1 MEEQNKRM
9 PRGLVPSPEEALR
22 TARAYVPK
30 APMAIPTSFL
40 QWPIT
45 MSYWGNDEFGDC
57 VTAEEAFAK
66 AAAPGYYFIPEDT
79 VIGWARRNGYLNGAA
94 CYSVLS
100 TMRDK
105 GIDFSLNTL
114 FDGDFSR
121 IGYEDSVTLRD
132 AIYHCGP
139 VKLAIDSGYMNPVK
153 SPAKGNMTPG
163 KSGWA
168 LYDCPKTGMPDHC
181 VSICGYG
188 LLDELIGE
196 FKKHSVGVRKFPD
209 MPDGMWYAVFTWNS
223 IGIVDEQSL
232 MNMTYE
238 AWARDPVTRTVT
250 FPKVSG
256 FKLKNDGGF
265 VVDIHAIYYSPN
277 HGDAKKIEVANKDNF
292 LIAQTRTMK
301 LAEKCVATEERKA
314 IEPGD
319 IVQLKVWVQ
328 WGKDNTSSLTFVYD
342 PNGPLQSFKI
352 SGATQNNSLE
362 YLGTC

>member
-121 IGYEDSVTLRD
+121 IGYEDSVILRD

-168 LYDCPKTGMPDHC
+168 LYDCPKTGMPEEDWKYQHSDTLFKIR
-181 VSICGYG
+181 VPDNPIIREICHA
-188 LLDELIGE
+188 LDAPILTTTLPLEEGEDIEYATDPELINEKFGE
-196 FKKHSVGVRKFPD
+196 
-209 MPDGMWYAVFTWNS
+209 
-223 IGIVDEQSL
+223 
-232 MNMTYE
+232 
-238 AWARDPVTRTVT
+238 
-250 FPKVSG
+250 KVN
-256 FKLKNDGGF
+256 LIIDGG
-265 VVDIHAIYYSPN
+265 I
-277 HGDAKKIEVANKDNF
+277 GG
-292 LIAQTRTMK
+292 
-301 LAEKCVATEERKA
+301 
-314 IEPGD
+314 IEPSTVINCCKDTPEIIRQGKGE
-319 IVQLKVWVQ
+319 LK
-328 WGKDNTSSLTFVYD
+328 
-342 PNGPLQSFKI
+342 
-352 SGATQNNSLE
+352 E
-362 YLGTC
+362 